1 MTLHQQ
7 ILTSAPTT
15 DQSDVYRLRAILCEQ
30 EARQSRN
37 WTSKQDWE
45 VLAIECHTMAYLA
58 ARTNDENS
66 QIDVARHVD
75 SLWRNRLTCKPL
87 TEVADEGRHPN

>member
-1 MTLHQQ
+1 MALHQQ

-15 DQSDVYRLRAILCEQ
+15 DQSDVFRSRAILCEQ
-30 EARQSRN
+30 EARQSRD

-45 VLAIECHTMAYLA
+45 LLAIECHMMADLA
-58 ARTNDENS
+58 TRTNGESS

-75 SLWRNRLTCKPL
+75 SLWRNRLPI
-87 TEVADEGRHPN
+87 H